1 MSDSYMLP
9 SCSYTIMLE
18 CWKEN
23 PDERP
28 TFSQLVVTISSQLEG
43 LGGYL
48 DMGMFGDLQS
58 SDETS
63 EGAKGAENINSL
75 SLY

>member
-1 MSDSYMLP
+1 
-9 SCSYTIMLE
+9 MLE

-43 LGGYL
+43 LAGYL
-48 DMGMFGDLQS
+48 DVGMFGDLQS
-58 SDETS
+58 SDEANEST
-63 EGAKGAENINSL
+63 KGAENIKT
-75 SLY
+75 LYTE

>member
-1 MSDSYMLP
+1 
-9 SCSYTIMLE
+9 MLE

-43 LGGYL
+43 LAGYL
-48 DMGMFGDLQS
+48 DVGMFGDLQS

-63 EGAKGAENINSL
+63 EGAKGAENIKT
-75 SLY
+75 LYTE